1 MHSVSASLQPF
12 VHVAVSIA
20 LPRVVQS
27 LSDIAKPIRQQRGVV
42 LPLARNAQLRPA
54 RVRHRLNAK

>member
-1 MHSVSASLQPF
+1 MHSVRASLQSF
-12 VHVAVSIA
+12 VHVAVTIT

-27 LSDIAKPIRQQRGVV
+27 LSDIAKPIRQQRLV

-54 RVRHRLNAK
+54 RVRHRLIAK